1 MACGDLRLPAPCARM
16 VPNPQ
21 IYQGEKSLETL
32 DLAHLIVDAVA
43 DKQGEDIVL
52 LDIKPVSLIADYFII
67 SSANTDRQIKA
78 IADEVIARVKVSGI
92 PPLHVEGD
100 AESGWVLLDYGGVIV
115 HLLSPEMRAYYT
127 LEDLWNRAPI
137 VLRMQ

>member
-1 MACGDLRLPAPCARM
+1 LRLTALCVRM
-16 VPNPQ
+16 LPYPESK
-21 IYQGEKSLETL
+21 QGDVVLETL
-32 DLAHLIVDAVA
+32 ELARLIVDAVA

-52 LDIKPVSLIADYFII
+52 LDIRPISLIADYFII

-78 IADEVIARVKVSGI
+78 IADEVAARVKTGGI
-92 PPLHVEGD
+92 LPLHIEGD

-115 HLLSPEMRAYYT
+115 HLFDPETRAYYS
-127 LEDLWNRAPI
+127 LEELWKQAPV

>member
-1 MACGDLRLPAPCARM
+1 MLPYPESKQGD
-16 VPNPQ
+16 VV
-21 IYQGEKSLETL
+21 LETL
-32 DLAHLIVDAVA
+32 ELARLIVDAVA

-52 LDIKPVSLIADYFII
+52 LDIRPISLIADYFII

-78 IADEVIARVKVSGI
+78 IADEVAARVKTGGI
-92 PPLHVEGD
+92 LPLHIEGD

-115 HLLSPEMRAYYT
+115 HLFDPETRAYYS
-127 LEDLWNRAPI
+127 LEELWKQAPV

>member
-1 MACGDLRLPAPCARM
+1 
-16 VPNPQ
+16 VV
-21 IYQGEKSLETL
+21 LETL
-32 DLAHLIVDAVA
+32 ELARLIVDAVA

-52 LDIKPVSLIADYFII
+52 LDIRPVSLISDYFII

-78 IADEVIARVKVSGI
+78 IADEVTARVKERGI
-92 PPLHVEGD
+92 LPLHVEGD

-115 HLLSPEMRAYYT
+115 HLFSPEVRAYYS
-127 LEDLWNRAPI
+127 LEDFWKQAPI